1 MLWSTGVK
9 AGPNTQKEWQEQESS
24 EQIRQRVASMLW
36 KVKKAWMGWDVF
48 PWKQTIFTF
57 KELLNGTA

>member
-24 EQIRQRVASMLW
+24 EQTRQGVASMLW
-36 KVKKAWMGWDVF
+36 KEAGEESLDGVGCLSMEANNLH
-48 PWKQTIFTF
+48 I
-57 KELLNGTA
+57 